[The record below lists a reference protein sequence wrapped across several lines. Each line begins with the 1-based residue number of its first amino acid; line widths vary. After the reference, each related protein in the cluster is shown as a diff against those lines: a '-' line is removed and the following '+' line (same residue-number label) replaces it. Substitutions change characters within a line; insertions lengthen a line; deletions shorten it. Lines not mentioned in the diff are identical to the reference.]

1 LAPAYEKETGV
12 KVTYELTSVGSLQTR
27 VTTVAETGSGAD
39 ITANA
44 FSWPFLFDEKYL
56 DVSDIAEEAGKKHGR
71 LVRRGEGSSLR
82 HPLLLEPALTGAI
95 SPTSRGEPPASER
108 AR

>member
-1 LAPAYEKETGV
+1 LAPAYEKETGL
-12 KVTYELTSVGSLQTR
+12 KVIYELTSVGSLQTG

-56 DVSDIAEEAGKKHGR
+56 DVSDIAEEAGKKQGGWYDAAKEAAF
-71 LVRRGEGSSLR
+71 VS
-82 HPLLLEPALTGAI
+82 PAAGTRFDPCDIADQ
-95 SPTSRGEPPASER
+95 PQR
-108 AR
+108 ATR